1 MKIVKKYT
9 KRLRKKLDKKETNIK
24 NIDVLT
30 LKSIKEKAKEITDM
44 RIKKKCTYKLWDI
57 ICVVFLARGRYR
69 NICKKK

>member
-44 RIKKKCTYKLWDI
+44 RIKKK
-57 ICVVFLARGRYR
+57 
-69 NICKKK
+69 

>member
-30 LKSIKEKAKEITDM
+30 LKSIKEKSK
-44 RIKKKCTYKLWDI
+44 
-57 ICVVFLARGRYR
+57 G
-69 NICKKK
+69 NN

>member
-9 KRLRKKLDKKETNIK
+9 KRLRKKLNKKETNIK

-44 RIKKKCTYKLWDI
+44 RIKKKCIYKLWDI
-57 ICVVFLARGRYR
+57 ICVVFLAS
-69 NICKKK
+69 I